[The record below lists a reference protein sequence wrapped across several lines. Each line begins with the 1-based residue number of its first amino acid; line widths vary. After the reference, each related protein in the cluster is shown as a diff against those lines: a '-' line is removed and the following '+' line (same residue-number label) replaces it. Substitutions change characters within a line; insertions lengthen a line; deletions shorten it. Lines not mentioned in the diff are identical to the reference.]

1 MVNLRKNKEIR
12 APKVRLIDE
21 NGEQVGVVSTKD
33 ALIKALAA
41 GLDLVEIAPNA
52 VPPVCK
58 IIDFGKLRYEQ
69 TKRKKESQKAQTVI
83 KVKEVKLKPNIDT
96 HDLEVK
102 VRSAIKFLEQ
112 GNKVKL
118 TMFFRGREMAHVDV
132 GQEVIANFCV
142 SVKEVGAVESPA
154 KQFGRTINVVIAPIG
169 KKHKA

>member
-1 MVNLRKNKEIR
+1 MNLRKNKEIR

-102 VRSAIKFLEQ
+102 IRSAIKFLEQ

-118 TMFFRGREMAHVDV
+118 TMFFRGREMAHVDI
-132 GQEVIANFCV
+132 GQEVITNFCE
-142 SVKEVGAVESPA
+142 SVKDAGAIESPA